1 MLIPSIRAVCVHRT
15 VVRCLWVRHFGC
27 QPAIDNR
34 QHMAMPSQALQQVS
48 VRSQLINGSFRSQL
62 ITWNDLFLLVFG
74 SKSDESMPGTPTS
87 PTGSH
92 TSMALS
98 VSSSNTVP
106 IARGDKH
113 IVLAMSP
120 ARPKVSSMQ
129 SKLDHTKIDT
139 SLYDQV
145 GRPNQFG

>member
-1 MLIPSIRAVCVHRT
+1 
-15 VVRCLWVRHFGC
+15 
-27 QPAIDNR
+27 
-34 QHMAMPSQALQQVS
+34 
-48 VRSQLINGSFRSQL
+48 
-62 ITWNDLFLLVFG
+62 
-74 SKSDESMPGTPTS
+74 MPGTPTS

-113 IVLAMSP
+113 VVLAMSP

-145 GRPNQFG
+145 SFNRYLNNSNSQIIAVYV

>member
-1 MLIPSIRAVCVHRT
+1 
-15 VVRCLWVRHFGC
+15 
-27 QPAIDNR
+27 
-34 QHMAMPSQALQQVS
+34 MARLSQALQQVS
-48 VRSQLINGSFRSQL
+48 VFFLHRTLNVVISAFTNC
-62 ITWNDLFLLVFG
+62 TKLFVLNL
-74 SKSDESMPGTPTS
+74 DESMPGTPTS

-92 TSMALS
+92 TSMAIS
-98 VSSSNTVP
+98 ISSSNTVP

-113 IVLAMSP
+113 VVLAMSP

-145 GRPNQFG
+145 